1 MGSIESTFSGSV
13 HICEII
19 SDISLKK
26 AFLIGKRAKSVK
38 KCQIC
43 VLKKKFYFPHFN

>member
-19 SDISLKK
+19 FDISLKE
-26 AFLIGKRAKSVK
+26 AFFNRKTCKIRQKMPNLCFEEKI
-38 KCQIC
+38 
-43 VLKKKFYFPHFN
+43 LFPTF